1 MATAYIIGEKQ
12 DLEHLKFLPEM
23 SKDANKILQSRGNTN
38 KDTEDA
44 TLNPQRQKRQS
55 RARSDGRRQKAVH
68 THEGSP
74 PDIRI
79 HNRNQQR

>member
-55 RARSDGRRQKAVH
+55 RARSDGRRQKAVLLIYVS
-68 THEGSP
+68 TTGTSKGDEGG
-74 PDIRI
+74 
-79 HNRNQQR
+79 